1 MSSNDFKLK
10 MAMVKQNRSSRTDDM
25 PVFNELRHGFQEMC
39 ERFAAQKLNSSL
51 RSSIGNRVTFKQDIE
66 ATNEHRHQTNNK
78 NTALHHHQ
86 LYDENVNRR
95 NNQAHVDEQ
104 R

>member
-1 MSSNDFKLK
+1 

-66 ATNEHRHQTNNK
+66 ATNEHRQQKHSTSPPP
-78 NTALHHHQ
+78 
-86 LYDENVNRR
+86 VI
-95 NNQAHVDEQ
+95 
-104 R
+104 